1 MEKKDQLET
10 ELQEQ
15 MADFLVQNLGA
26 DENPSHEN
34 NGGTF
39 DEESASQYMSSGYE
53 TISSQDD
60 EEKVIENNK
69 LVYADVLKAQEKIR
83 DE

>member
-15 MADFLVQNLGA
+15 MADYLVQNLGA

-34 NGGTF
+34 NGTF
-39 DEESASQYMSSGYE
+39 DEESASQYMSSGYD

-60 EEKVIENNK
+60 EEKVIDHNK

-83 DE
+83 DD